1 VSLRDTRYLEALSR
15 EVIVMRLSEL
25 RRQVAKV
32 RTIVHNPQE
41 LERLHQVME
50 QIQRLEKEW
59 AHIEA
64 LKKSPRRAG

>member
-1 VSLRDTRYLEALSR
+1 MLLPLTL

-32 RTIVHNPQE
+32 RTTVRNPRE
-41 LERLHQVME
+41 VERLHQVME

-59 AHIEA
+59 DHIEA
-64 LKKSPRRAG
+64 LKKSPRQAG